1 MVDCSNPNMDMQMHV
16 VYETLRELKVG
27 DKIIVTVFNK
37 IDQKEDSEFP
47 RDLQSDYQVQ
57 ISAKTGAGLDELLST
72 LEQILRSQKVYLERV
87 FSYQE
92 AGKIQTIRKYGELL
106 SEEYQ
111 ADGIAVKAY
120 VPAELFGSLITG

>member
-1 MVDCSNPNMDMQMHV
+1 MVRPIMRDIFF
-16 VYETLRELKVG
+16 LRQKAQPA
-27 DKIIVTVFNK
+27 T
-37 IDQKEDSEFP
+37 KEDKQIVQ
-47 RDLQSDYQVQ
+47 DL
-57 ISAKTGAGLDELLST
+57 LDT

-87 FSYQE
+87 FPYQE

-120 VPAELFGSLITG
+120 VPAELFGSLIVTK

>member
-1 MVDCSNPNMDMQMHV
+1 MCGFS
-16 VYETLRELKVG
+16 TF
-27 DKIIVTVFNK
+27 IVT
-37 IDQKEDSEFP
+37 
-47 RDLQSDYQVQ
+47 DYQMQ
-57 ISAKTGAGLDELLST
+57 ISAKTGAGVQELLDT

-87 FSYQE
+87 FTYQE

-120 VPAELFGSLITG
+120 VPAELFGSLIVTK